1 MLKSFHKFGNIMT
14 KEEKQNRHFSETF
27 KKEKVRMLEQKQITV
42 TEISRLYEVTRGAV
56 YKWKSR
62 YGTMASG
69 ERVVVEKHSEA
80 AKTLVLLEQLKN
92 REQEIGRQ
100 QVEIRYLRE
109 VISYWNRE
117 LGDDLEKKVERP
129 L

>member
-1 MLKSFHKFGNIMT
+1 MT
-14 KEEKQNRHFSETF
+14 SEERQNRHFSVAF
-27 KKEKVRMLEQKQITV
+27 KKEKVKLLEQKKITV
-42 TEISRLYEVTRGAV
+42 SEVSRLYEVSRPSI
-56 YKWKSR
+56 YKWLKK
-62 YGTMASG
+62 YGTATAS

-80 AKTLVLLEQLKN
+80 AKTLALQEQLKN

-100 QVEIRYLRE
+100 QIEIRYLRE

-117 LGDDLEKKVERP
+117 LGEDLEKKVERP

>member
-1 MLKSFHKFGNIMT
+1 
-14 KEEKQNRHFSETF
+14 
-27 KKEKVRMLEQKQITV
+27 MLEQKQITV